1 MKNSMNSNFL
11 GYKFGYGIAVILV
24 CLCMMHPIHAL
35 FGFKIKVLYSFS
47 ILYLV
52 ILGFYHAKLR
62 IQKWAYLIPGAI
74 VITGF
79 LGSMISGESHQLLI
93 GLSGAASFIAAY
105 YLATYGFEMKWVV
118 KGLILFDYILLVGC
132 IIAFLYAYYG
142 GAAVGDFINPET
154 KRPIALYLTSFTN
167 SVLGDIPGLDHY
179 IRPAGLFDE
188 PGSLVLFN
196 VLVVCLN
203 QVILRNS
210 ATSYRLLLLGLISFS
225 FMAAIALILFTV
237 IRLCFFARKLKV
249 NIPKVIFSLVIGVG
263 VLYSLSNPIS
273 ELLGERIYSEKRG
286 FFPGENRSGQVVAII
301 KNMNKHIFFSG
312 NHGQPRTFE
321 GQVEAN
327 PLTLLYESGV
337 MIWLT
342 YVITLC
348 ALLKTSFHK
357 NPDIIYS
364 CLVVILLL
372 LQKPYLWSM
381 YWSIFIWAII
391 IVIMRFA
398 NSTTQINQSSR
409 HIKPEGAR

>member
-1 MKNSMNSNFL
+1 MKNLIKSNFL
-11 GYKFGYGIAVILV
+11 GYKFGYGIAAILV

-35 FGFKIKVLYSFS
+35 FGFKIKVLYGFS

-52 ILGFYHAKLR
+52 TLGFYQAKFRLQR
-62 IQKWAYLIPGAI
+62 DIYLISGAI
-74 VITGF
+74 VISG
-79 LGSMISGESHQLLI
+79 LMGSAISGESHQALV
-93 GLSGAASFIAAY
+93 GLSGGASFIAAY
-105 YLATYGFEMKWVV
+105 YLATYGFEIKWVV
-118 KGLILFDYILLVGC
+118 KGLILFDYIVLFGC
-132 IIAFLYAYYG
+132 IIAFLYAFYG

-154 KRPIALYLTSFTN
+154 KKPITLYLTSFTN
-167 SVLGDIPGLDHY
+167 SVLGDIPGLDRY

-203 QVILRNS
+203 QIIFRN
-210 ATSYRLLLLGLISFS
+210 AVTSYRLLLMGLISFS
-225 FMAAIALILFTV
+225 FMAVIALILFAG
-237 IRLCFFARKLKV
+237 IRLFFFSGKLKV

-263 VLYSLSNPIS
+263 VLYSLSNPIG
-273 ELLGERIYSEKRG
+273 ELLGDRIYSEKRG
-286 FFPGENRSGQVVAII
+286 FFPGENRSGQVVVII
-301 KNMNKHIFFSG
+301 KNMNKQIFFTG
-312 NHGQPRTFE
+312 NHGRPKTFE

-337 MIWLT
+337 MIWLA

-348 ALLKTSFHK
+348 VLLKTSVHK

-364 CLVVILLL
+364 SVVIILLL

-381 YWSIFIWAII
+381 YWSIFIWATI

-398 NSTTQINQSSR
+398 NSTTLISNR
-409 HIKPEGAR
+409 CLEPKGAR